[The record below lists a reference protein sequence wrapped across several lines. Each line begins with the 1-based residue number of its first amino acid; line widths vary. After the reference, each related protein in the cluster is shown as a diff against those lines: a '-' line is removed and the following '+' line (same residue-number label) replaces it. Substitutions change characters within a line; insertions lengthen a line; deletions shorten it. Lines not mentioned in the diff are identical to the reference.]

1 MKTVE
6 ELKVGDI
13 CYWFTMHGEYKG
25 EVKVES
31 IEIDDDSYL
40 GKRYYIK
47 IQHQILVRVRHNED
61 KTYGDSVD
69 FPDMM
74 VFFSKE
80 AAIIYFLNKIEKE
93 ISILKSSINE
103 TMSNTNR

>member
-13 CYWFTMHGEYKG
+13 CYWFSMHGEYEG

-31 IEIDDDSYL
+31 IETEDNTYL
-40 GKRYYIK
+40 GKRYYLK
-47 IQHQILVRVRHNED
+47 IQHKGLVSVRDNED
-61 KTYGDSVD
+61 KTYGDSID

-80 AAIIYFLNKIEKE
+80 AAIIYFLNKIEK
-93 ISILKSSINE
+93 
-103 TMSNTNR
+103 